1 VGAEIIVV
9 VIAGTIIV
17 TAGAAIM
24 GVGAGTVE
32 AATAAGMTSVHS
44 ACYM

>member
-1 VGAEIIVV
+1 MGAETIVV

-17 TAGAAIM
+17 TAGAVII

-32 AATAAGMTSVHS
+32 AATAAGMTSVYS